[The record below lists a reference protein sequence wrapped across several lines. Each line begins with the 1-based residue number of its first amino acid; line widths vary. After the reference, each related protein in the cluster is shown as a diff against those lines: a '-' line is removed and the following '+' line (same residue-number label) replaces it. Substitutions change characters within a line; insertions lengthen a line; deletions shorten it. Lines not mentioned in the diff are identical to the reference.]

1 MLRHNC
7 KLYFRLIFYHTCL
20 ESSSRAKHPVARNDS
35 RATSENRVE
44 ISQLGR
50 ARTCQIR
57 LTPLAGSSTTRTE
70 MRNYWEDPEATASSP
85 IPIAPIHPSKRSR
98 RSRPPRET
106 GERHWF
112 RRTLQSSPSRCD
124 RSIDSDGQH
133 LSMIRRKLFSR
144 VIKKHGAR
152 RVDRSRSCIPF
163 GCNTYRKRVCV
174 GERARWLYRKRIYYG
189 GVWGRNT
196 VLSKFRC
203 KWELPWKALCFD
215 HPTSFLWYNSQ

>member
-1 MLRHNC
+1 M
-7 KLYFRLIFYHTCL
+7 
-20 ESSSRAKHPVARNDS
+20 ESSSRAKHPVARSDS

-112 RRTLQSSPSRCD
+112 RRTLQPSPSRCD

-144 VIKKHGAR
+144 VIKNTAR
-152 RVDRSRSCIPF
+152 DESIVREAVYLSDVTRIEREYVWESVLGDFIVKEFITEGF
-163 GCNTYRKRVCV
+163 GDGTQC
-174 GERARWLYRKRIYYG
+174 
-189 GVWGRNT
+189 
-196 VLSKFRC
+196 
-203 KWELPWKALCFD
+203 
-215 HPTSFLWYNSQ
+215 